1 MPKMQYQE
9 RNDTEIESCQEGLRP
24 LLYWVQYKCSRD
36 GRDFLI
42 AEGYRGEIRQNEVY
56 IKGASNAMWPNSFHN
71 HGAAIDVVPVVFGM
85 PWRLKWGS
93 GRRFKRIAGIF
104 KECGFEW
111 GGDWRFVDKPHFQYT
126 QGKTIND
133 FVNGYSINKEEYIN
147 RIDGSIDIEE
157 TKLEKALHR
166 AKWNSKRR
174 ARIKDELAYLS
185 EVKAKVLQ

>member
-9 RNDTEIESCQEGLRP
+9 RNDLTLITCQVGLLP

-36 GRDFLI
+36 GRDFLVTK
-42 AEGYRGEIRQNEVY
+42 GYRGKDEQNKEHAEGDSKVQ
-56 IKGASNAMWPNSFHN
+56 WPYSFHN
-71 HGAAIDVVPVVFGM
+71 HGAAIDIVPVMFGM
-85 PWRLKWGS
+85 PWKLRWGA
-93 GRRFKRIAGIF
+93 GRRFQRIADIF